1 MGSAPA
7 RAHPAWAAALLW
19 CARAVP
25 CLQTNRT
32 QKHWEK
38 SDEVHIDL
46 PLFPH
51 LICSAPCAGPV
62 ALGPNLLSTPIPLAV
77 LFPSQFL
84 SLSNS
89 SCYLSSIPI
98 AVQLNKPFFF
108 FIHSNTTPSFS
119 MLLGPGRKSLRTWLN
134 GFDSLNS
141 PSLFQLHTQLKCK
154 NILCKESYQKL
165 KKFQLRVFKLHFN
178 KA

>member
-7 RAHPAWAAALLW
+7 RAHPAWAALLW
-19 CARAVP
+19 CARAVS

-32 QKHWEK
+32 QKHWERC
-38 SDEVHIDL
+38 DEVHTDL
-46 PLFPH
+46 TLFPH
-51 LICSAPCAGPV
+51 LICPASCAGPV

-77 LFPSQFL
+77 LFSSQFL

-89 SCYLSSIPI
+89 SCYLSLVFPLLFSWTS
-98 AVQLNKPFFF
+98 LFF

-165 KKFQLRVFKLHFN
+165 KKFQTRVFKLHFK